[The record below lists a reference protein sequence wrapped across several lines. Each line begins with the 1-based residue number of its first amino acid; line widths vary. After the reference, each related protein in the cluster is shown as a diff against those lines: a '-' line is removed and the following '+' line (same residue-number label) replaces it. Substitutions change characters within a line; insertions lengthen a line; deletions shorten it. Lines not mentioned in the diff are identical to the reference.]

1 MLLLIK
7 HMLPFISSIK
17 IIQLMTTVIVQ
28 ISVKSIVEYWM
39 DYHSLSGSNDR
50 LFLSVPDSGLSS
62 AVSDS
67 GRSSAAVAGIC
78 VGVFL
83 FAAAALIAGLIYRR
97 RRRYTRA
104 PQNVSITY
112 S

>member
-28 ISVKSIVEYWM
+28 ISVKSIVEFWM
-39 DYHSLSGSNDR
+39 DYHSLSRSNDR
-50 LFLSVPDSGLSS
+50 LFLSVSDSGL
-62 AVSDS
+62 
-67 GRSSAAVAGIC
+67 SSAAVAGIC

>member
-39 DYHSLSGSNDR
+39 DYHSLSSSNDR
-50 LFLSVPDSGLSS
+50 LSSSVSDSGLSS

-67 GRSSAAVAGIC
+67 GRSSAAVAGI
-78 VGVFL
+78 VVVL
-83 FAAAALIAGLIYRR
+83 FAAVALIAGLIYRR

-104 PQNVSITY
+104 PQNVSITC

>member
-7 HMLPFISSIK
+7 HMLTFISSIK

-28 ISVKSIVEYWM
+28 MSVKSIVEYWM
-39 DYHSLSGSNDR
+39 DYHSLSSSNDR
-50 LFLSVPDSGLSS
+50 LFLSVSDSGLSS

-67 GRSSAAVAGIC
+67 GLSSAAVAG
-78 VGVFL
+78 VVVVL
-83 FAAAALIAGLIYRR
+83 FAVVALIVGLIYRR